1 MKTKLCILAALLILI
16 VSGCGLT
23 SGTAFVS
30 TDIDE
35 RIEASVGGSLDDQFG
50 GAVVDFTGESEWQ
63 DFTIEGIEDGCVA
76 FDAWN
81 LLATPATG
89 EVWITD
95 DTTEA
100 ARNAI
105 GSVADIQAAG
115 GFRIFSG
122 IALEAGPNDLNG
134 PGQHFTCAYTITR
147 LENVDRLVEAL
158 QRGYFV
164 GWGAGNENEYSFVFD
179 GIFFGI
185 HVTGSL

>member
-1 MKTKLCILAALLILI
+1 MKLKLCILAALLLLI
-16 VSGCGLT
+16 VSGCGLV

-35 RIEASVGGSLDDQFG
+35 RIEAEVGGSLDDQFG

-81 LLATPATG
+81 YLATPITG
-89 EVWITD
+89 EVWITE
-95 DTTEA
+95 DTTAA
-100 ARNAI
+100 ARAGINSI
-105 GSVADIQAAG
+105 ADIQAAG

-122 IALEAGPNDLNG
+122 IALEAGPDALNS
-134 PGQHFTCAYTITR
+134 PQHFTCAYTISR
-147 LENVDRLVEAL
+147 LENVELLVEAL

-164 GWGAGNENEYSFVFD
+164 GWGAGNEDVYNFAFD

>member
-1 MKTKLCILAALLILI
+1 MKKILCIFAVLLMVVI
-16 VSGCGLT
+16 SGCGLV

-35 RIEASVGGSLDDQFG
+35 RIEAEVGGSLDDQFG

-81 LLATPATG
+81 YLPTPISG
-89 EVWITD
+89 EVWITS
-95 DTTEA
+95 DTSA
-100 ARNAI
+100 AGRASI
-105 GSVADIQAAG
+105 SSVADIEAAG

-122 IALEAGPNDLNG
+122 IALAAGPD
-134 PGQHFTCAYTITR
+134 PVDTPQHFTCAYTISR
-147 LENVDRLVEAL
+147 LENVDLLVEAL

-164 GWGAGNENEYSFVFD
+164 GWGAGNQNAYHFAFD
-179 GIFFGI
+179 GIVFGV

>member
-1 MKTKLCILAALLILI
+1 MRKVLCILAALLVVI

-30 TDIDE
+30 TDIGE
-35 RIEASVGGSLDDQFG
+35 RIEAQSGGSLDDQFA

-81 LLATPATG
+81 NLSTPVSG
-89 EVWITD
+89 EVWITS
-95 DTTEA
+95 DTSASARA
-100 ARNAI
+100 AIN
-105 GSVADIQAAG
+105 SVADIQAAG

-122 IALEAGPNDLNG
+122 IALAAGPDAANA
-134 PGQHFTCAYTITR
+134 PQHFTCAYTISR
-147 LENVDRLVEAL
+147 LENVDLLVEAL

-164 GWGAGNENEYSFVFD
+164 GWGAGNEDVYDFAFD

>member
-1 MKTKLCILAALLILI
+1 MKLKLCILAALMVTI
-16 VSGCGLT
+16 VSGCGLV

-35 RIEASVGGSLDDQFG
+35 RIEAQVGGSLDDQFAG
-50 GAVVDFTGESEWQ
+50 VVIDFTTESEWQ

-81 LLATPATG
+81 YLSSPISG
-89 EVWITD
+89 EVWITA
-95 DTTEA
+95 DTTAA
-100 ARNAI
+100 AREAI
-105 GSVADIQAAG
+105 NSVADIEAAG

-122 IALEAGPNDLNG
+122 IALEGGPDAENA
-134 PGQHFTCAYTITR
+134 PQHFTCEYTITR
-147 LENVDRLVEAL
+147 LEHVDQLVEAL

-164 GWGAGNENEYSFVFD
+164 AWGAGNESAYDFAFD
-179 GIFFGI
+179 GIFFGV